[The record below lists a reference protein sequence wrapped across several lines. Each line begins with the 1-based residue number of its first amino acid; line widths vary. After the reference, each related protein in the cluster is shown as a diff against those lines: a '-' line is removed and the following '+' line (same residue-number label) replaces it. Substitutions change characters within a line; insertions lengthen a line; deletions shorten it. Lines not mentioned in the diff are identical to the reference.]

1 MLGFSESTQEDFA
14 KAEQLAKQAR
24 QLDSANSDPLNVLG
38 YLRILKGEQGKAIA
52 LFKKAISLN
61 PNFTDAYA
69 FLSNSQRYN
78 GQPDKAIESM
88 KTAMRLSPFYP
99 AWYLANLST
108 HYRDAG
114 QYEMAISAIKAFKK
128 REPKR
133 WPHILALI
141 YAAMGRVDD
150 ARAEVKKTLK
160 INPKLSLKG
169 IKRVIKRYTD
179 PKTRERILAQ
189 ARLAGIPE

>member
-1 MLGFSESTQEDFA
+1 MLGFSESPKEDFA

-24 QLDSANSDPLNVLG
+24 QLDSASSDAFNVLG

-99 AWYLANLST
+99 AWFLANLST

-114 QYEMAISAIKAFKK
+114 QYEMAISAMTDSSALKPRNVASKK
-128 REPKR
+128 ESTS
-133 WPHILALI
+133 
-141 YAAMGRVDD
+141 
-150 ARAEVKKTLK
+150 ARY
-160 INPKLSLKG
+160 S
-169 IKRVIKRYTD
+169 
-179 PKTRERILAQ
+179 
-189 ARLAGIPE
+189 